1 MKLTD
6 LIELLKEYQS
16 YLDKNT
22 EIVFEAF
29 EYKNLKP
36 NENFIRLNANDKKL
50 IIELD

>member
-36 NENFIRLNANDKKL
+36 NENFIRFEVKNKKL

>member
-16 YLDKNT
+16 YLDINT
-22 EIVFEAF
+22 EVVFEVF

-36 NENFIRLNANDKKL
+36 NENFIRFEAKNKKL

>member
-22 EIVFEAF
+22 EVVFEVF
-29 EYKNLKP
+29 EYKNLTP
-36 NENFIRLNANDKKL
+36 NENFISFEAKNKKL

>member
-6 LIELLKEYQS
+6 LIQLLKEYQA

-36 NENFIRLNANDKKL
+36 NEDFIRFEAKNKKL

>member
-22 EIVFEAF
+22 EVVFEAF

-36 NENFIRLNANDKKL
+36 HQDFIRFNASDKKL
-50 IIELD
+50 IVELD